1 MIDYEKLRKKIIGPA
16 YPIPPAFSSDE
27 TLDYSSTRRYVS
39 YLNSYSARTL
49 VVTAGTSRFN
59 LLTREEIIGLNRA
72 VIEANDGKATVI
84 AANPMT
90 GSTKDAIQFAQEAHA
105 MGADVLLVYYP
116 ERYYGDDRVYD
127 YFRAILE
134 ASPIAIMIHANP
146 MRHASG
152 GQAFFS
158 VNLCRRLAE
167 YDNFIGMKEEHLDP
181 THRYKLAVHLSER
194 MAFIVAGGGM
204 RTFMSCY
211 LFGIQAT
218 LTSIG
223 SFRPDIEEAFYQK
236 LMTNQFSDALAIVRQ
251 EEQLF
256 DVAVPIGWHI
266 AFKTILD
273 IMGLMP
279 PYERR
284 PLQPPTSDERIRL
297 QVLLQEF
304 GWI

>member
-1 MIDYEKLRKKIIGPA
+1 MNSETLRKKIIGPA
-16 YPIPPAFSSDE
+16 YPIPPAFTADE
-27 TLDYSSTRRYVS
+27 ALDYTATARYVT
-39 YLNSYSARTL
+39 YLNHYAVRTL

-59 LLTREEIIGLNRA
+59 LLSRDEIVGLNRA
-72 VIEANDGKATVI
+72 VIEANEGKAIVI

-90 GSTKDAIQFAQEAHA
+90 GSTSDAIRFAQEVHA

-116 ERYYGDDRVYD
+116 ERYYGDARVYD
-127 YFRAILE
+127 YFAAILE
-134 ASPIAIMIHANP
+134 ASPMPIMIHANP

-158 VNLCRRLAE
+158 IDLCRRLTQYE
-167 YDNFIGMKEEHLDP
+167 HFIGMKEEHLDP
-181 THRYKLAVHLSER
+181 THRYKLAVNLSDR

-223 SFRPDIEEAFYQK
+223 SFRPDIEERFYQK
-236 LMTNQFSDALAIVRQ
+236 LMENQFSEALAIVRQ
-251 EEQLF
+251 EERLF

-266 AFKTILD
+266 AFKSILD

-284 PLQPPTSDERIRL
+284 PLQPPTADERARL
-297 QVLLQEF
+297 QALLKEL
-304 GWI
+304 GWV